1 MVLPAD
7 IDKKKEIIIKNI
19 SRYITLNHEEREYF
33 ESILHYRKLA
43 KGKILLHHGEIAQS
57 QYFVISGC
65 LRNYSMDEDG
75 KEHIITFAIADW
87 WISDLYSYITE
98 TPAEQILDALIPTEV
113 FEICKKDMEEVYVR
127 IPKFERFFR
136 ILFQNAIVIQMR
148 RIRQVMSIPAE
159 ERYKVFIKQYPGIF
173 REIPLKYIAS
183 YLGISP
189 EFLSKIRNKIAH
201 T

>member
-1 MVLPAD
+1 M
-7 IDKKKEIIIKNI
+7 KEEAIIKNI
-19 SRYITLNHEEREYF
+19 SRYITLDEDERKYF

-65 LRNYSMDEDG
+65 LRNYSVDEDG
-75 KEHIITFAIADW
+75 KEHIIAFAPADW

-98 TPAEQILDALIPTEV
+98 TPAEQVLDALIPTEV
-113 FEICKKDMEEVYVR
+113 FEICKKDMEEVYIR

-136 ILFQNAIVIQMR
+136 ILFQNSIVNQMR
-148 RIRQVMSIPAE
+148 RIKQVMSVPAE
-159 ERYKVFIKQYPGIF
+159 ERYKVFIKQYPGIL

-183 YLGISP
+183 YLGMSP